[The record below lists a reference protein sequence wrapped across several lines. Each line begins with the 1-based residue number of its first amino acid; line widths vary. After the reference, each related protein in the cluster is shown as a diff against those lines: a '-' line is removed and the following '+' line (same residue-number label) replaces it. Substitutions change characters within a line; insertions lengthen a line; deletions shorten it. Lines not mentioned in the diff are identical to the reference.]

1 MHSPSHLV
9 AACHRPVAPPSFPVL
24 VAGSKEVNSLME
36 SSTRVIPQGL
46 DILFD
51 IPKKDGLTVFL
62 HVARTVRIAPER
74 VIDG

>member
-1 MHSPSHLV
+1 M
-9 AACHRPVAPPSFPVL
+9 L

-36 SSTRVIPQGL
+36 SSTRVIPKGL